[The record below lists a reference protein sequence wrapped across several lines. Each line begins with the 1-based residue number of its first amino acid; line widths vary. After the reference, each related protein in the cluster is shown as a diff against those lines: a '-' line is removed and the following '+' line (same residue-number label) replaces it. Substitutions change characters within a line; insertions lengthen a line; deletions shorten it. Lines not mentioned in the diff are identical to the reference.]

1 MTPDGTGGT
10 LFDQLGRAVHTFKPL
25 PAQTPTPDWLL
36 AELTC
41 AWRDAQAEATAAYEH
56 WHCAPGPDAYTVY
69 LASQDRADAA
79 QRTLQLAFAP
89 AVARAIGGRSRT
101 RSE

>member
-1 MTPDGTGGT
+1 MTPEAAGET
-10 LFDQLGRAVHTFKPL
+10 LIDELGRSLQTFTPL
-25 PAQTPTPDWLL
+25 PAQTPTPAWLL

-56 WHCAPGPDAYTVY
+56 WHRAPGREAYGVY

-89 AVARAIGGRSRT
+89 IA
-101 RSE
+101 E

>member
-1 MTPDGTGGT
+1 MSAEGTREA
-10 LFDQLGRAVHTFKPL
+10 LFDQVGRALQTFTPL
-25 PAQTPTPDWLL
+25 PTQTPTPDWLL

-41 AWRDAQAEATAAYEH
+41 AWRDAQADATAAYEH
-56 WHCAPGPDAYTVY
+56 WHRAPGPQAYTVY

-89 AVARAIGGRSRT
+89 AIA
-101 RSE
+101 